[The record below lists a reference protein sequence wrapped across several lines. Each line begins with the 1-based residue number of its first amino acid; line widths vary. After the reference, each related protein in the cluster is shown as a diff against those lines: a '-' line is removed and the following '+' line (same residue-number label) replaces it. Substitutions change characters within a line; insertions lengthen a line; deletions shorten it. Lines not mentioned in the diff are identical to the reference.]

1 MKVKFNPQIA
11 KSIKSNISKN
21 IKLDNSAL
29 NICRNN
35 LSSGTKLITASALGV
50 TIASFLKDFNKTSE
64 VENYYQFKI
73 DESTGKPYKPDIFQ
87 TASAMNLYLGNDV
100 LVTAPTGTGKTAIA
114 QYVITKNLKEGGRT
128 FYTTPLKAL
137 SNEKY
142 RDFCKTYGEENV
154 GLLTGD
160 TKINVQAPII
170 IMTTEVYR
178 NMASSKLFNPSYSED
193 KGGLEGLRTV
203 IFDELQYLG
212 DIDRGGIW
220 EQSIMF
226 TPKNVQILSLSA
238 TIGNN
243 KDINSWIASTKGKE
257 GIAVTPNKTYMPNR
271 TSIRETVLINV
282 PPENRHVPL
291 TFEIEKAVPE
301 IKIPKGGTKSEK
313 LQAKKI
319 GARLSQSIYANPKD
333 DSFKKLTAKLN
344 EEGKLPAIY
353 FVFSK
358 KTCRHLLKFLSE
370 EGQIL
375 TNEQERFEIARILK
389 EHLDNGEYLGES
401 LNTSALMKGYAIH
414 NAGLLPTQK
423 ALIEE
428 LFQKK
433 LVKVVLATETLSAG
447 INMPAKTTVI
457 SSPRK
462 PASTSDGGPDRRRN
476 LTPNEFHQMAGRA
489 GRRGIDTHGYCYTM
503 SCNQE
508 QNKLYNELM
517 ASPAN
522 KLESNLK
529 LDYSFITN
537 YLSANVDEENLRNI
551 LAKSLYVYNSQN
563 GINKEK
569 LNEIIDNFRIKQDIL
584 YKNGF
589 INENGTTT
597 KGELIKVL
605 NGYEQIPII
614 NVISHRYLADLNPVQ
629 IAGII
634 GGLAN
639 IEHNIKSDL
648 PPKISEVRNQ
658 ADKDYVEA
666 TKLVQKQINKY
677 QKSFNKLYPDRE
689 IELQTNVMDHIYAW
703 AELNAENEDSR
714 KNWKD
719 LYTGDLKYSIKDEGS
734 LFKEITMT
742 TDLLKQLI
750 DVAELG
756 SNISQ
761 YEGER
766 EYYLTLKTKLKETLA
781 LIQREPAEG

>member
-1 MKVKFNPQIA
+1 MTIKIEPKVTQ
-11 KSIKSNISKN
+11 SIKNKAIDGVKRSK
-21 IKLDNSAL
+21 DS
-29 NICRNN
+29 
-35 LSSGTKLITASALGV
+35 LSKAVTKEIGAGLLV
-50 TIASFLKDFNKTSE
+50 TGATGIAIGSFFKDFNRTSE

-73 DESTGKPYKPDIFQ
+73 DETTGKPYRPDIFQ
-87 TASAMNLYLGNDV
+87 QASAINLYLGNDV

-160 TKINVQAPII
+160 TKINTQAPII

-178 NMASSKLFNPSYSED
+178 NMASSKIFNPTYDED
-193 KGGLEGLRTV
+193 KGGMSGLKTV

-271 TSIRETVLINV
+271 TSVKETILINV

-291 TFEIEKAVPE
+291 TFEIEGAVADIKVPRGGSKA
-301 IKIPKGGTKSEK
+301 EK
-313 LQAKKI
+313 LRAKKE
-319 GARLSQSIYANPKD
+319 GARISQSIYANPKD

-344 EEGKLPAIY
+344 EEGRLPAIY

-358 KTCRHLLKFLSE
+358 KSCRHLLKFLSE

-375 TNEQERFEIARILK
+375 TDEQERHEIARILK
-389 EHLDNGEYLGES
+389 EHLDRGEYLGES
-401 LNTSALMKGYAIH
+401 LNTDALMKGYAIH

-476 LTPNEFHQMAGRA
+476 LSPNEFHQMAGRA
-489 GRRGIDTHGYCYTM
+489 GRRGIDTHGYCYVM

-508 QNKLYNELM
+508 QKKLYEELM

-522 KLESNLK
+522 KLESNLE
-529 LDYSFITN
+529 LDYAFITN
-537 YLSANVDEENLRNI
+537 YLSEFVDEESLRAI
-551 LAKSLYVYNSQN
+551 LSKSLYVYNSQK
-563 GINKEK
+563 GVDKDK
-569 LNEIIDNFRIKQDIL
+569 LKEIINNFYTKKEIL
-584 YKNGF
+584 YNNGF
-589 INENGTTT
+589 VNENGTTL
-597 KGELIKVL
+597 KGDLIRGL

-614 NVISHRYLADLNPVQ
+614 NLMHNRIFENLDSIQ
-629 IAGII
+629 IAGIV

-639 IEHNIKSDL
+639 IEYNIKSDI
-648 PPKISEVRNQ
+648 PPKETFVRNQ
-658 ADKDYVEA
+658 EDTAYVDA
-666 TKLVQKQINKY
+666 SYSVQKQMRNY
-677 QKSFNKLYPDRE
+677 QKSYSKLYPDRVL
-689 IELQTNVMDHIYAW
+689 ELPTKAMDHLYAW

-714 KNWKD
+714 KNWKE
-719 LYTGDLKYSIKDEGS
+719 LYTGDLKFSIKDEGS

-750 DVAELG
+750 DVASLG
-756 SNISQ
+756 SEISKSPSD
-761 YEGER
+761 R
-766 EYYLTLKTKLKETLA
+766 EYYASLKIKFKEALS

>member
-1 MKVKFNPQIA
+1 MAIKFNPKITNYV
-11 KSIKSNISKN
+11 KISSLKE
-21 IKLDNSAL
+21 IKLDKKAL
-29 NICRNN
+29 KNIVTNP
-35 LSSGTKLITASALGV
+35 TMALPVLGATGIV
-50 TIASFLKDFNKTSE
+50 ISSFLKDFNKTSE
-64 VENYYQFKI
+64 AGNYYQFKI
-73 DESTGKPYKPDIFQ
+73 DEKTGKPYRPDVFQ

-160 TKINVQAPII
+160 TKINTQAPII

-178 NMASSKLFNPSYSED
+178 NMASSKLFNPSYSDD
-193 KGGLEGLRTV
+193 KGGMSGLKTV

-243 KDINSWIASTKGKE
+243 KDINSWIASTKGRD
-257 GIAVTPNKTYMPNR
+257 GIAVTPNKTYTPNR
-271 TSIRETVLINV
+271 NTINETVLINV

-291 TFEIEKAVPE
+291 TFEIEKAIPE
-301 IKIPKGGTKSEK
+301 IKVPRGGSKAEK
-313 LQAKKI
+313 QRAKKE
-319 GARLSQSIYANPKD
+319 GARVSQSVYAQPKD
-333 DSFKKLTAKLN
+333 ESFKKLTAKLN

-358 KTCRHLLKFLSE
+358 KSCKHLLRYLSD
-370 EGQIL
+370 EGEIL
-375 TNEQERFEIARILK
+375 TDEKERFEIARIIK

-401 LNTSALMKGYAIH
+401 LNTDALMKGYAIH

-457 SSPRK
+457 TSPRK
-462 PASTSDGGPDRRRN
+462 PASTSDGGMDRKRN

-489 GRRGIDTHGYCYTM
+489 GRRGIDTHGYCFPM
-503 SCNQE
+503 ACNQE
-508 QNKLYNELM
+508 QKKLYEELM

-522 KLESNLK
+522 KLESNLE
-529 LDYSFITN
+529 LDYAFITN
-537 YLSANVDEENLRNI
+537 YLSEFIDESTLRGI
-551 LAKSLYVYNSQN
+551 LSKSLYAFNSQT
-563 GINKEK
+563 GVNKTK
-569 LNEIIDNFRIKQDIL
+569 LKEMMDKFYIKRDIL
-584 YKNGF
+584 YNNGF
-589 INENGTTT
+589 VNENGTTT
-597 KGELIKVL
+597 KGELIKL
-605 NGYEQIPII
+605 LSGYEQIPII
-614 NVISHRYLADLNPVQ
+614 NIIANKTFDGLNPIQ
-629 IAGII
+629 IAGIV

-639 IEHNIKSDL
+639 IEYNTKSDL
-648 PPKISEVRNQ
+648 PPKESNVRNQ
-658 ADKDYVEA
+658 ADEA
-666 TKLVQKQINKY
+666 YIDATYAVQKQVRKY
-677 QKSFNKLYPDRE
+677 QKSYSQLYPDRE
-689 IELQTNVMDHIYAW
+689 LELPTKVMDHLYAW
-703 AELNAENEDSR
+703 AELNAEDDDSR
-714 KNWKD
+714 KNWKA
-719 LYTGDLKYSIKDEGS
+719 LYTGDLKYSIKDEGT

-742 TDLLKQLI
+742 TDLLKQLV
-750 DVAELG
+750 DVAKAGAEM
-756 SNISQ
+756 SRSAEDI
-761 YEGER
+761 
-766 EYYLTLKTKLKETLA
+766 EYYNSLEYNLKQTLA
-781 LIQREPAEG
+781 LIQREPIDG